1 MQEPDLLMSL
11 TSAVALAAFYVV
23 TSLKTTL
30 RMRSEK
36 RSRRGTERSGD
47 DETVHQGRNVGNNER

>member
-23 TSLKTTL
+23 TF
-30 RMRSEK
+30 
-36 RSRRGTERSGD
+36 GQD
-47 DETVHQGRNVGNNER
+47 DSPDAIGEALATWYRAIGR